1 MKSKLGHK
9 IKSLF
14 GLSDSAAKEDIYDI
28 GTAIQNHIVKEESDS
43 VRVRAVARALCSLK
57 ASMPEFVPKYDEFI
71 GIQPY
76 WLVIGDVRYALQRD
90 GKVVARD
97 SKLGGTLSKY
107 YNGTRNYTVL
117 IPQLKLPN
125 NIEATIYNR
134 ATYSP
139 FMSTAQELMVNVEGD
154 EHTYSFQRLSDML
167 SEQREK
173 EQKLK
178 EQQKLQEEAQRKAE
192 EVRLAIE
199 KAEKEEA
206 EKLKEEAR
214 RREEEENE
222 IAAKIAQMEKDIE
235 ESKKE
240 ILQTQSFI
248 RNDFSLRSQH
258 ILDEAQEDAK
268 RSHFYDGV
276 PIVIEGGPGTGKT
289 TTMIQ
294 RLKFMISKEALDD
307 YDIPLTQEQINSLT
321 DPNVRD
327 LKWLFFS
334 PTDKLLM
341 FLQNNMRAEY
351 LNANENNTTTLD
363 TFKSHIL
370 LDYKL
375 RKPDSDGPFKL
386 YKVKGDKEKILIL
399 NPKKAID
406 DFEKFC
412 ISNISN
418 ILLNVFHLNTA
429 DFSWHKVALTIKAY
443 CKRAVNIKDI
453 DALIRLLNSLYDNEK
468 KNVSQIELQLTNELN
483 KKALVIK
490 DNILQDESLKSSI
503 VELFEKWRQETIV
516 VQEDEV
522 EENAMDEAEDEE
534 EELVDIDY
542 NTKLYQ
548 QLKPI
553 LKKLSLKK
561 YDSNQKLS
569 KRQKELYSLVETHI
583 VLDDLALIG
592 ELSWFTKNYAFL
604 CRGVESNLLN
614 QIPRLY
620 KLYRKK
626 LIELESPTYNIN
638 LLKQIQKKEGGKS
651 IHPEE
656 LELIVGFINNM
667 LLGMFKKSRVRFN
680 NMKNKYV
687 EAYKDNVRP
696 VIGIDEA
703 TDYSIIDYYFMASF
717 RHYEFS
723 SITLCGD
730 IMQGLND
737 NGIKSWEQLKE
748 FILPNLEVFELKTS
762 YRQLPSLLDMSKQM
776 YQDEQGIEAPYTTK
790 KERSKNEPAP
800 ICFISDDEDEKA
812 EWIAKRIIEVYRA
825 YNESMPSVAI
835 FVGDEVNIKDLVERI
850 NDQDYLNGVQVY
862 DCSENRTAPSTK
874 AVRVFRLTE
883 VKGMEFEVVFFYD
896 IDTALEDCATD
907 IMRRY
912 LYVGISRATTHLA
925 ATFEQEEGNE
935 DIIKYFDRTTDD
947 WKI

>member
-1 MKSKLGHK
+1 
-9 IKSLF
+9 
-14 GLSDSAAKEDIYDI
+14 
-28 GTAIQNHIVKEESDS
+28 
-43 VRVRAVARALCSLK
+43 
-57 ASMPEFVPKYDEFI
+57 
-71 GIQPY
+71 
-76 WLVIGDVRYALQRD
+76 
-90 GKVVARD
+90 
-97 SKLGGTLSKY
+97 
-107 YNGTRNYTVL
+107 
-117 IPQLKLPN
+117 
-125 NIEATIYNR
+125 
-134 ATYSP
+134 
-139 FMSTAQELMVNVEGD
+139 MVNLEGD
-154 EHTYSFQRLSDML
+154 AHTYSFQSLADML
-167 SEQREK
+167 CKHKEK
-173 EQKLK
+173 KNELK
-178 EQQKLQEEAQRKAE
+178 EQQAKQEEARKRA
-192 EVRLAIE
+192 
-199 KAEKEEA
+199 
-206 EKLKEEAR
+206 EEAR
-214 RREEEENE
+214 LALEKARKEEEERLREEARLREEEEKRLAAEVEKMERDLEESRNE
-222 IAAKIAQMEKDIE
+222 IQ
-235 ESKKE
+235 
-240 ILQTQSFI
+240 QTQSFI

-258 ILDEAQEDAK
+258 ILDETQEDAK

-276 PIVIEGGPGTGKT
+276 PVVIEGGPGTGKT

-294 RLKFMISKEALDD
+294 RLKFMISKEALED
-307 YDIPLTQEQINSLT
+307 YDVPLSSEQIDSLA

-327 LKWLFFS
+327 WKWLFFS
-334 PTDKLLM
+334 PTDKLLT

-363 TFKSHIL
+363 TFRSHIL

-375 RKPDSDGPFKL
+375 RMPNSDGPFKL
-386 YKVKGDKEKILIL
+386 YKVKSDKEKKLLL

-406 DFEKFC
+406 DFESFC
-412 ISNISN
+412 ISNISH
-418 ILLNVFHLNTA
+418 IMLSAFQLKTS
-429 DFSWHKVALTIKAY
+429 DFSWNQLAQTIKAY
-443 CKRAVNIKDI
+443 CKRAENIKDI
-453 DALIRLLNSLYDNEK
+453 DALIRLFNSLYDNEK
-468 KNVSQIELQLTNELN
+468 KNVSQIEQQLTSELK

-490 DNILQDESLKSSI
+490 NNILQDETLKSSI
-503 VELFEKWRQETIV
+503 IELFEKWRQETIV
-516 VQEDEV
+516 VQEEEV

-534 EELVDIDY
+534 EELIDNIDY
-542 NTKLYQ
+542 DAKLYQ

-561 YDSNQKLS
+561 YDSNKKMT
-569 KRQKELYSLVETHI
+569 KRQKELYSLIETQI
-583 VLDDLALIG
+583 EIDDLAVIG
-592 ELSWFTKNYAFL
+592 ELSWFDLNYAFL

-626 LIELESPTYNIN
+626 LIETESPSYDIN
-638 LLKQIQKKEGGKS
+638 LLKQIQKKDGGKR

-680 NMKNKYV
+680 GMKNKYV
-687 EAYKDNVRP
+687 VAYKDNVRP

-703 TDYSIIDYYFMASF
+703 TDYSIIDYYFMTSF

-737 NGIKSWEQLKE
+737 NGIKSWDQLKE

-762 YRQLPSLLDMSKQM
+762 YRQLPSLLDMSKKM
-776 YQDEQGIEAPYTTK
+776 YKDERGVEAPYSTK
-790 KERSKNEPAP
+790 KERSKSEPAP
-800 ICFISDDEDEKA
+800 ICFISDDEEEKA

-835 FVGDEVNIKDLVERI
+835 FVGDDVNIKELVDRI

-896 IDTALEDCATD
+896 IDTALEGCTTD

-912 LYVGISRATTHLA
+912 LYVGVSRATTHLA
-925 ATFEQEEGNE
+925 ATFEKEDGNE
-935 DIIKYFDRTTDD
+935 DIIMYFDRTKAD